1 MGEDL
6 ELRVPTAAA
15 WAGIVAQARAHGG
28 VMFGHLGH
36 RAFRAFD
43 DVAIRFL
50 GPEGELCRVVGRV
63 VRLTADQVAFTFDA
77 DAVAAIAAA
86 WRDEEAPAPPSPGE
100 PAPPAYEQL
109 SKAERIKL
117 ARLGNADARRR
128 VLRDRDRTL
137 HVHVLS
143 NPGLSGAELA
153 ALIRGGN
160 VSGEFQQ
167 EVARREDLMRHPE
180 VVEALVRSPRTPIH
194 LAVALV
200 PRVPIEV
207 ARQIARTASL
217 RDPVVAAARHR
228 VIGNR

>member
-1 MGEDL
+1 MADDL
-6 ELRVPTAAA
+6 ELRVPSAAA
-15 WAGIVAQARAHGG
+15 WAGIVAQARDHGG
-28 VMFGHLGH
+28 VMFGHRGH
-36 RAFRAFD
+36 RAFRPFE
-43 DVAIRFL
+43 DVPIRFI
-50 GPEGELCRVVGRV
+50 GPDGELCRVLGRV

-77 DAVAAIAAA
+77 AAVATIGEA
-86 WRDEEAPAPPSPGE
+86 WPAPAPE
-100 PAPPAYEQL
+100 PAADEAAQGYDRL

-143 NPGLSGAELA
+143 NPGLGGPELA

-160 VSGEFQQ
+160 VSGEFQH
-167 EVARREDLMRHPE
+167 EVARREDLMRHAE

-200 PRVPIEV
+200 ARVPIEV
-207 ARQIARTASL
+207 ARQIAKTGSL
-217 RDPVVAAARHR
+217 REPVVAAARHR
-228 VIGNR
+228 VIGTR